1 MQLSL
6 PITEKEYYLIVNKKE
21 IYDRAQE
28 LGERQVIL
36 FERDKFDADDV
47 MALNNSEKQ
56 VVFAFFCDKDDKI
69 LHHLVCQLEPYIPY
83 YSLKKDTAFYNE
95 FRYESIDA
103 VVRSLKGIIKI
114 IEYDLKD
121 DGLISTTDY
130 ENRCGN
136 CHSVLDPEDK
146 YCKYCGTKRGEGAFK
161 PYRNVSYGLYGPCGT
176 YFYKCHNCGKIF
188 EYWTIGSS
196 DVKNCPSCGS
206 AVEEIDYKEDE

>member
-6 PITEKEYYLIVNKKE
+6 PITEKEYYLFVNKKE
-21 IYDRAQE
+21 IYDKAQE

-36 FERDKFDADDV
+36 FEKDKFDADDV
-47 MALNNSEKQ
+47 TALNNSDKQ
-56 VVFAFFCDKDDKI
+56 VVFAFFCDKDDEV
-69 LHHLVCQLEPYIPY
+69 LHHLVCQLEPYTPY
-83 YSLKKDTAFYNE
+83 YSLKEDTVFYNE

-103 VVRSLKGIIKI
+103 VVRNLKGIITI

-130 ENRCGN
+130 KDRCGN
-136 CHSVLDPEDK
+136 CHSELEPEDK

-176 YFYKCHNCGKIF
+176 YFYKCHHCGKIF

-196 DVKNCPSCGS
+196 DVKHCPSCGS
-206 AVEEIDYKEDE
+206 EVEDTDYKEDK